1 MYLGSIDT
9 IISAE
14 QVKTSYSA
22 AFIISIIFLSFTILL
37 ALSDIIRIIL
47 IRRERR
53 RIGNAMKC
61 KHLGMRDGKQ
71 ICTNDFFEEFFFNDN
86 NSCSGCKGK
95 AVDVTDHD
103 LEESPLGDPGVED
116 K

>member
-1 MYLGSIDT
+1 
-9 IISAE
+9 
-14 QVKTSYSA
+14 
-22 AFIISIIFLSFTILL
+22 
-37 ALSDIIRIIL
+37 
-47 IRRERR
+47 
-53 RIGNAMKC
+53 MKC